1 MQNDRI
7 SFINDLVAEDDLT
20 QNRTRYKVIHLKNAL
35 DIAGFENYMATMG
48 YVKVNNPAINIQF

>member
-48 YVKVNNPAINIQF
+48 LKIVNRKSI